1 MRHSFVLP
9 NQKIE
14 TGKFDEKS
22 LLAYVVVNGFVEL
35 FDSFVWCRCMHKYAC
50 VLCLGSLDR
59 ANETFL
65 FSFLS
70 SRKILRMS

>member
-1 MRHSFVLP
+1 MRHSFVSP
-9 NQKIE
+9 DQKIE

-35 FDSFVWCRCMHKYAC
+35 LDSFVWYRCMHKSC

-65 FSFLS
+65 FYFQDSFS
-70 SRKILRMS
+70 S

>member
-1 MRHSFVLP
+1 MRHSFVSP
-9 NQKIE
+9 DQKIE

-22 LLAYVVVNGFVEL
+22 VLAYVVVNGFVEL
-35 FDSFVWCRCMHKYAC
+35 FDSFVWYRCMHKSC

-65 FSFLS
+65 FYFQYSFS
-70 SRKILRMS
+70 G

>member
-1 MRHSFVLP
+1 MRQGFVLP
-9 NQKIE
+9 EKKIE

-22 LLAYVVVNGFVEL
+22 LLGYAVVSGFFEL
-35 FDSFVWCRCMHKYAC
+35 FDSFVWRRCMQKSC

-65 FSFLS
+65 FYFQDSFS
-70 SRKILRMS
+70 S

>member
-9 NQKIE
+9 DQKIE
-14 TGKFDEKS
+14 TAKFDEKS

-35 FDSFVWCRCMHKYAC
+35 FDSFVWCRCMHKSC
-50 VLCLGSLDR
+50 VLCLGSRDR

-65 FSFLS
+65 FYFQDSFS
-70 SRKILRMS
+70 S

>member
-9 NQKIE
+9 DQKME

-22 LLAYVVVNGFVEL
+22 LLAHVVVNGFVEL
-35 FDSFVWCRCMHKYAC
+35 FDSFVWCRCMYKSC
-50 VLCLGSLDR
+50 VLCLGSLGR

-65 FSFLS
+65 FCFQDSFYS
-70 SRKILRMS
+70 

>member
-9 NQKIE
+9 DQKIE
-14 TGKFDEKS
+14 AGKFDEKS
-22 LLAYVVVNGFVEL
+22 LLAYVVVNGVVEL
-35 FDSFVWCRCMHKYAC
+35 FDFFVWCRCMHKSC

-65 FSFLS
+65 FYFQDSFS
-70 SRKILRMS
+70 S